1 MTNNQHL
8 LMLETVDKLVK
19 KLRNLDTLTNSDAEE
34 KNFEDLLSDAE
45 ELQSR
50 LKVATMLWTCRAIE
64 SGMDIDS
71 ELHYVAESKG
81 WLE

>member
-64 SGMDIDS
+64 PGMDMDS
-71 ELHYVAESKG
+71 ELMWECERKG
-81 WLE
+81 WME

>member
-71 ELHYVAESKG
+71 ELMWECERKG
-81 WLE
+81 WME

>member
-64 SGMDIDS
+64 SGLDIDS
-71 ELHYVAESKG
+71 ELMWECERKG
-81 WLE
+81 WME

>member
-1 MTNNQHL
+1 MVNNQHL

-64 SGMDIDS
+64 SGLDIDS
-71 ELHYVAESKG
+71 ELMWECERKG
-81 WLE
+81 WME